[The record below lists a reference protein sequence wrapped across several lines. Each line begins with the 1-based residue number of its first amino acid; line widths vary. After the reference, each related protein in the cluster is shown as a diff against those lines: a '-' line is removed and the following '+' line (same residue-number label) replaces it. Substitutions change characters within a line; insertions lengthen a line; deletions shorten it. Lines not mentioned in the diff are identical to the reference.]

1 MKYPKESL
9 PKKPSA
15 HIADKKYGFFQSEK
29 NAFLDLSNDL
39 KLNPVLKGNDVSFS
53 RHPLA
58 FLVEAAD
65 DICYTII
72 DFEDGINLGLIQEE
86 FALEYLINLV
96 RKTINVEKYHALK
109 NTQDRVSY
117 LRALAINAL
126 INEAVDVFMKN
137 EELILEGN
145 FNHALLDKCKYE
157 AQINDIIKLSVKN
170 IYQSKEVIEKE
181 ISGFEVINT
190 LLKTICLSVNNEFNN
205 QASSYD
211 KLILR
216 VLPETIDFQ
225 SNDLYSRLINICHYI
240 SLLSDRNAI
249 LLYKKLKGL
258 SIN

>member
-1 MKYPKESL
+1 
-9 PKKPSA
+9 
-15 HIADKKYGFFQSEK
+15 
-29 NAFLDLSNDL
+29 
-39 KLNPVLKGNDVSFS
+39 
-53 RHPLA
+53 
-58 FLVEAAD
+58 
-65 DICYTII
+65 
-72 DFEDGINLGLIQEE
+72 
-86 FALEYLINLV
+86 
-96 RKTINVEKYHALK
+96 
-109 NTQDRVSY
+109 
-117 LRALAINAL
+117 
-126 INEAVDVFMKN
+126 MKN

-157 AQINDIIKLSVKN
+157 AQINDIIKLSVRN

-211 KLILR
+211 KLILQ

>member
-9 PKKPSA
+9 PKKPTN
-15 HIADKKYGFFQSEK
+15 HIADKKYGVFQSEK
-29 NAFLDLSNDL
+29 DAFLEVTKNL

-96 RKTINVEKYHALK
+96 RSTIDVKKYNALK

-117 LRALAINAL
+117 LRALTINAL

-137 EELILEGN
+137 EEIILNGK
-145 FNHALLDKCKYE
+145 FGHALLDKCKYE
-157 AQINDIIKLSVKN
+157 AQINDIIKLSIKN

-190 LLKTICLSVNNEFNN
+190 LLKTFCRAVNNEFNKK
-205 QASSYD
+205 ASSYD

-216 VLPETIDFQ
+216 ILPDTIDFQ
-225 SNDLYSRLINICHYI
+225 SNDLYTRLINICHYI
-240 SLLSDRNAI
+240 ALLSDRNAI
-249 LLYKKLKGL
+249 LIYKKIKGFT
-258 SIN
+258 IN